1 MRKNFSKNK
10 GLLISIAIILIIIT
24 IYIVNK
30 DGFTVRTPTCPV
42 GNSLV
47 RSSNVSLCYNSGC
60 VNAQRKYVKVRIF
73 KGVRTESGVKVPIP
87 ITSINDNTVTLISV
101 YRELSNE
108 LKTLLVNGL
117 LSLINSR
124 TSNVY
129 RNLSSSDITG
139 SRMVWGFLATNT
151 GVESTTFVSLNNT
164 TNVNLRKG
172 LDTGN
177 ITDLYIAACLNP
189 ATTTIKL
196 VENSVGGIS
205 SSSFFISGTPPTS
218 YARIAT

>member
-1 MRKNFSKNK
+1 MRKNFLKNK
-10 GLLISIAIILIIIT
+10 GLLLSIAIILIIIT

-30 DGFTVRTPTCPV
+30 DGFAVRTPTCPA

-47 RSSNVSLCYNSGC
+47 RTSNVSLCYVSGC
-60 VNAQRKYVKVRIF
+60 VNTQRKYVKVRIF

-101 YRELSNE
+101 FRELSNE
-108 LKTLLVNGL
+108 LKTSLVNAI

-124 TSNVY
+124 TANVY

-139 SRMVWGFLATNT
+139 SRMVWGFLSTNT

-164 TNVNLRKG
+164 TNTNIRRNL
-172 LDTGN
+172 DNGN

-189 ATTTIKL
+189 AATTIKL
-196 VENSVGGIS
+196 VENSVGNRS
-205 SSSFFISGTPPTS
+205 TSSFFISGPPPTS

>member
-1 MRKNFSKNK
+1 M
-10 GLLISIAIILIIIT
+10 LLYLLLLL
-24 IYIVNK
+24 YIVNK

-42 GNSLV
+42 DSLV
-47 RSSNVSLCYNSGC
+47 RQMSNISLCYVSGC
-60 VNAQRKYVKVRIF
+60 VNTQRKYVKVRIF
-73 KGVRTESGVKVPIP
+73 KGVRTQSGVKVPIP

-108 LKTLLVNGL
+108 LKTSLVNAI

-124 TSNVY
+124 TANVY

-139 SRMVWGFLATNT
+139 SRMVWGFLSTNT

-164 TNVNLRKG
+164 TNTNLKRS
-172 LDTGN
+172 LDNGN

-189 ATTTIKL
+189 DATTIKL
-196 VENSVGGIS
+196 VENSVGNRS
-205 SSSFFISGTPPTS
+205 TSSFFISGPPPTS